1 MSEDQ
6 VQFSLILNVEDALT
20 QLNKVKTVL
29 YQSLG
34 IMRRLTGDENIQKGI
49 ANTQRLISIL
59 NQARIAAIALR
70 SALFLGGGP
79 LGLALAGVSIGTL
92 SMNILDYTN
101 QGQDTI
107 YDSTWGA

>member
-1 MSEDQ
+1 MSEDS
-6 VQFSLILNVEDALT
+6 VAFSLILNVENVLT
-20 QLNKVKTVL
+20 QMNKVKTVL

-70 SALFLGGGP
+70 AALFLGAGP
-79 LGLALAGVSIGTL
+79 LGLALAGVSVGTTAL
-92 SMNILDYTN
+92 NVVDYVN
-101 QGQDTI
+101 QDTVH
-107 YDSTWGA
+107 DNTWGT